1 MYHRIE
7 MNRQHF
13 DLPQAATQEQQTE
26 MTKNAARMRLTA
38 KAISPKTNVLDHMP
52 S

>member
-13 DLPQAATQEQQTE
+13 DLPQAATQEQQAVR
-26 MTKNAARMRLTA
+26 TKNAARIKLTA
-38 KAISPKTNVLDHMP
+38 RAISPKTNVLDHMLY
-52 S
+52 